1 MLIKINDHL
10 IASSIISDPLNDTI
24 SIINTPMEKGLRI
37 FETALANCLSIVNHR
52 YEFTQNA
59 CNFTRHHFTHFAY

>member
-24 SIINTPMEKGLRI
+24 DIINTPIEKGLRI
-37 FETALANCLSIVNHR
+37 FETTLANCLSIVNHR
-52 YEFTQNA
+52 Y
-59 CNFTRHHFTHFAY
+59 